1 MFAGRCVCTPAPGRV
16 FCFKFHPS
24 GQKVFSVILCA
35 SVVESSIGRAG
46 AGMKIKSFTL
56 PPHAH
61 KRTNRQTDLH
71 RKQLER
77 KQIAWAKVHEII
89 VRLSGLCFDGLI
101 RNFEHFDCMQIGMH
115 N

>member
-1 MFAGRCVCTPAPGRV
+1 MGMA
-16 FCFKFHPS
+16 
-24 GQKVFSVILCA
+24 
-35 SVVESSIGRAG
+35 E

-101 RNFEHFDCMQIGMH
+101 QNFERVDCMQIRMY